1 MKKIFPFFLLVL
13 LLASC
18 QKDPDM
24 SKLDNDFLVF
34 TNHDK
39 DAKFESFTTFYIPD
53 SVLVIGTSEKPQ
65 FWTANEADDIITT
78 LVNNMESRGFKRT
91 LDKDNADLGLQV
103 SYVQSTQYF
112 ADYNDGYNYPYWWWN
127 YPGYWSP
134 GYWGPG
140 WGNWYY
146 PYPVVYS
153 YSVGSL
159 LTELVDLDAPAASKA
174 DAKLPVLWTAYM
186 SGLLS
191 GSDKFDTQLAVRA
204 IEQAFVNFLFD
215 RDFWAKQPNKY
226 PPGYYWFSTRI
237 RNHIFIGERITLKL
251 NPNSS
256 WHKSISF
263 FYELSTCDLY
273 IINAIGNSYLK
284 PKDYLSLSFGVKLQ
298 IL

>member
-112 ADYNDGYNYPYWWWN
+112 VTTTMATTTRTGGGTIRDIGVRVTGDQ
-127 YPGYWSP
+127 
-134 GYWGPG
+134 
-140 WGNWYY
+140 
-146 PYPVVYS
+146 
-153 YSVGSL
+153 VG
-159 LTELVDLDAPAASKA
+159 EI
-174 DAKLPVLWTAYM
+174 
-186 SGLLS
+186 G
-191 GSDKFDTQLAVRA
+191 
-204 IEQAFVNFLFD
+204 I
-215 RDFWAKQPNKY
+215 
-226 PPGYYWFSTRI
+226 TRI
-237 RNHIFIGERITLKL
+237 L
-251 NPNSS
+251 
-256 WHKSISF
+256 
-263 FYELSTCDLY
+263 
-273 IINAIGNSYLK
+273 
-284 PKDYLSLSFGVKLQ
+284 
-298 IL
+298 

>member
-103 SYVQSTQYF
+103 SYKVLNISLTTTM
-112 ADYNDGYNYPYWWWN
+112 ATTTRTGGGTIRDIGVRVTGDR
-127 YPGYWSP
+127 
-134 GYWGPG
+134 
-140 WGNWYY
+140 
-146 PYPVVYS
+146 
-153 YSVGSL
+153 VG
-159 LTELVDLDAPAASKA
+159 VI
-174 DAKLPVLWTAYM
+174 
-186 SGLLS
+186 G
-191 GSDKFDTQLAVRA
+191 
-204 IEQAFVNFLFD
+204 I
-215 RDFWAKQPNKY
+215 
-226 PPGYYWFSTRI
+226 TRI
-237 RNHIFIGERITLKL
+237 L
-251 NPNSS
+251 
-256 WHKSISF
+256 
-263 FYELSTCDLY
+263 
-273 IINAIGNSYLK
+273 
-284 PKDYLSLSFGVKLQ
+284 
-298 IL
+298 

>member
-112 ADYNDGYNYPYWWWN
+112 ADYND
-127 YPGYWSP
+127 
-134 GYWGPG
+134 
-140 WGNWYY
+140 WYY

-159 LTELVDLDAPAASKA
+159 LTELVDLDTPAASKA

-204 IEQAFVNFLFD
+204 IEQAFV
-215 RDFWAKQPNKY
+215 QSPY
-226 PPGYYWFSTRI
+226 
-237 RNHIFIGERITLKL
+237 
-251 NPNSS
+251 
-256 WHKSISF
+256 
-263 FYELSTCDLY
+263 
-273 IINAIGNSYLK
+273 
-284 PKDYLSLSFGVKLQ
+284 VKK
-298 IL
+298 